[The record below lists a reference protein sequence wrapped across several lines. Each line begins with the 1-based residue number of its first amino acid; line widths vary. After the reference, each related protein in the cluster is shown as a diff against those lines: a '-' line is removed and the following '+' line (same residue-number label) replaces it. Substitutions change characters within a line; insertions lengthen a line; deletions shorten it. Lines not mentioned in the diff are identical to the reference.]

1 MEDLNQ
7 FNSGGDCEI
16 GIALSQYHHKL
27 GPRFV
32 EIFGP
37 LSNSFDSVTQYNVLQ
52 DSITIRSTDLAL
64 YVRDK
69 YENPYICRIR
79 KIKIQDSV
87 ARGGIQRYAIILLLP
102 QDLEVFGIEIDEIS
116 GDIIEKLTNGAN
128 VSSSLEAWYTI
139 LNDQFGKLETET
151 DIKLIGRM
159 KQHFHT
165 YNLF

>member
-1 MEDLNQ
+1 MEGLDKMIR
-7 FNSGGDCEI
+7 GGDCEI

-69 YENPYICRIR
+69 FENPYICRIR

-87 ARGGIQRYAIILLLP
+87 ARGGVQRYSA
-102 QDLEVFGIEIDEIS
+102 
-116 GDIIEKLTNGAN
+116 ARR
-128 VSSSLEAWYTI
+128 Y
-139 LNDQFGKLETET
+139 
-151 DIKLIGRM
+151 GRLAG
-159 KQHFHT
+159 QR
-165 YNLF
+165 